1 MVDII
6 AGLQDSDSILMDV
19 LTEKTTPFQIVLTK
33 ADKLKKADHVEERAD
48 KIIS

>member
-33 ADKLKKADHVEERAD
+33 TDKLKKADQVEQRTD
-48 KIIS
+48 